1 MTNKD
6 TMQAALLDG
15 PKQPFRV
22 ASVARPTPKSG
33 EVLVRIKASGVN
45 PLDLKI
51 RAGQAAH
58 ARHPLPAIL
67 GIDLGD
73 CRSRW
78 SRCCGFPRRR

>member
-1 MTNKD
+1 MTTK
-6 TMQAALLDG
+6 MQAALLDD

-22 ASVARPTPKSG
+22 ASVARPEPKSG

-58 ARHPLPAIL
+58 ARHPQ
-67 GIDLGD
+67 
-73 CRSRW
+73 RQRW
-78 SRCCGFPRRR
+78 ARRTAHLFQISKRGAASGS